1 MNSEIV
7 FDCETDGLNPSTIW
21 CLVAQVVG
29 EEKQHTFINGP
40 SFLAF
45 LENYEGA
52 TLYAHNGLAFDYPV
66 LTRLWGISLDRWK
79 RRDTLVLSR
88 LANPSRDGGHSLR
101 SWGDKLGFPKGDHSD
116 WSCYS
121 PEMLTYCKQDVAVTV
136 KALGVIKGELEGFS
150 DESQDLEHSTAE
162 IITEQVRKGWLL
174 DTRKCY
180 DLLGELKERQ
190 MQLEDEV
197 RDVFVPRCKFV
208 KKVTPRVKKDGGYS
222 TVGLKFLGDDCLR
235 VVGGEFSRVEYPEFN
250 LGSRKQIGE
259 YLIHFG
265 WKPKTFTPT
274 EQPIVDEAVLSEVT
288 DIPQAQLI
296 ADFLLVQKR
305 VAMVQSWLDAEVDG
319 RVHGRVNS
327 NGAVTGRMTHNS
339 PNLAQVPASY
349 SPYGAQCR
357 EVWTVPEG
365 YRLVGCDASGLE
377 LRMLAHYM
385 NDEDYTKELLN
396 GDIHT
401 FNQQAAGLPTRDL
414 AKTFIYAFLYGAGD
428 AKIGEITGGTKHDG
442 RKLKAKFLRNIPA
455 LLSLRERVEEAAN
468 RGWLKGLDGRRITV
482 RSPHAALN
490 TLLQGAGAVVMK
502 QALIRLDQMAT
513 AHGLNYS
520 FVGNVHDEIQSEVTT
535 KDAAAFGKLA
545 AYSIA
550 RAGQDFNL
558 RCPLA
563 GEYKIGTNWSETH

>member
-1 MNSEIV
+1 
-7 FDCETDGLNPSTIW
+7 
-21 CLVAQVVG
+21 
-29 EEKQHTFINGP
+29 
-40 SFLAF
+40 
-45 LENYEGA
+45 
-52 TLYAHNGLAFDYPV
+52 
-66 LTRLWGISLDRWK
+66 
-79 RRDTLVLSR
+79 
-88 LANPSRDGGHSLR
+88 
-101 SWGDKLGFPKGDHSD
+101 
-116 WSCYS
+116 
-121 PEMLTYCKQDVAVTV
+121 
-136 KALGVIKGELEGFS
+136 
-150 DESQDLEHSTAE
+150 
-162 IITEQVRKGWLL
+162 
-174 DTRKCY
+174 
-180 DLLGELKERQ
+180 
-190 MQLEDEV
+190 
-197 RDVFVPRCKFV
+197 VFVPRCRFV
-208 KKVTPRVKKDGGYS
+208 KKVVPKVKKDGGYS

-296 ADFLLVQKR
+296 AEFLLVQKR

-327 NGAVTGRMTHNS
+327 NGAVTGRMTHSS

-349 SPYGAQCR
+349 SPYGKQCR
-357 EVWTVPEG
+357 EVWTVEEG

-428 AKIGEITGGTKHDG
+428 AKIGDIAGGTKQDG
-442 RKLKAKFLRNIPA
+442 RKLKAKFLRNTPA
-455 LLSLRERVEEAAN
+455 LARLRERVEEAAN
-468 RGWLKGLDGRRITV
+468 RGWLKGLDGRRIAV

-513 AHGLNYS
+513 AHGLNYY
-520 FVGNVHDEIQSEVTT
+520 FVGNVHDEIQSEVAA
-535 KDAAAFGKLA
+535 KDATAFGKLA

-550 RAGQDFNL
+550 RAGQDFKL

-563 GEYKIGTNWSETH
+563 GEYQIGTNWSETH